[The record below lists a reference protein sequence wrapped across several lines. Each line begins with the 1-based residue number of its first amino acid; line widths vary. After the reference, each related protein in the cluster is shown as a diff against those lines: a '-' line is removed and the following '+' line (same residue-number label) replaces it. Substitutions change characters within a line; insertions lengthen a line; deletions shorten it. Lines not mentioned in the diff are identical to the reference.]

1 MSTQAADSSG
11 LKRGLLWATIVSAGL
26 LLLGYYF
33 FALDR
38 ESLGT
43 AIFIAVPF
51 VAGLTIGIL
60 VDNIKHIALSGLGGC
75 VFAMSFLLVMGLE
88 GIFCALMA
96 APLAVAAMIVAGL
109 LVYVLKIIFKKDE
122 FNSGKH
128 LTILLLVSPLLT
140 AAVDK
145 AEEPRRSSPTTATIS
160 DGILVDAT
168 IEQAWEALGRFDSM
182 TGSKPFLLR
191 TGALPVPHRC
201 TLEGEGTGGV
211 RTCYFDRGTITQKV
225 TEWQRPSRMGFQI
238 TGDTLPGNHWLT
250 FSTAGYE
257 LTEEAGKTRVT
268 RHSTIESRLWPRWY
282 WAPIERLGVRS
293 EHDFVLQSL
302 DQKLRLAKRQGS
314 SR

>member
-1 MSTQAADSSG
+1 MSDHPSESSG
-11 LKRGLLWATIVSAGL
+11 LKCGVLWASGISAVL
-26 LLLGYYF
+26 MVLGYYF
-33 FALDR
+33 VASER
-38 ESLGT
+38 TTLGS

-51 VAGLTIGIL
+51 VAGLTIGFL
-60 VDNIKHIALSGLGGC
+60 VNNIKHIALSGLGGC

-96 APLAVAAMIVAGL
+96 APLAVAAMIVSGL

-128 LTILLLVSPLLT
+128 LTILLLLSPLLV

-145 AEEPRRSSPTTATIS
+145 AEEPRRSSPATATIS

-182 TGSKPFLLR
+182 TGSKPFLLKA
-191 TGALPVPHRC
+191 GALPVPHRC
-201 TLEGEGTGGV
+201 TLEGEGKGSV
-211 RTCYFDRGTITQKV
+211 RTCYFDKGTITQKV
-225 TEWQRPSRMGFQI
+225 TAWQKPSRMEFEI
-238 TGDTLPGNHWLT
+238 TGDTLPGNQWLT
-250 FSTAGYE
+250 FSKAGYE

-268 RHSTIESRLWPRWY
+268 RHTTIESRLWPRWY
-282 WAPIERLGVRS
+282 WEPIERLGVRS

-302 DQKLRLAKRQGS
+302 DQKLSLAKRD
-314 SR
+314 